1 MCDIINLYDF
11 IKEREIIHHQ
21 EILSYTEGLELLTQQ
36 TKQVSGI
43 TYYFTEHISL
53 MNCDVLKIDN
63 IGQYYYEFS
72 PDRNCDIIDE
82 IKYVPFTNLDAKLT
96 YYISSI
102 EYPPEDFNEFLF
114 CSALYSEFKVRITF
128 IRIPK
133 IDDKF
138 KINSRYWLLDS
149 KSSQLLRR
157 SKVITKYNIYD
168 DGICKI
174 LNDI

>member
-1 MCDIINLYDF
+1 MCDTINLYDF
-11 IKEREIIHHQ
+11 IKKREIIHYQ
-21 EILSYTEGLELLTQQ
+21 EILSYTEGLSLLAQQ
-36 TKQVSGI
+36 TESVSGI
-43 TYYFTEHISL
+43 THYFTEKVSL
-53 MNCDVLKIDN
+53 MNTDVLKIDN

-114 CSALYSEFKVRITF
+114 CSALFNEFKVRITF
-128 IRIPK
+128 IRKPK

-138 KINSRYWLLDS
+138 KINSRHWLLDS
-149 KSSQLLRR
+149 TSQLLRR
-157 SKVITKYNIYD
+157 SKVITKYNIYY
-168 DGICKI
+168 DGVCKI

>member
-1 MCDIINLYDF
+1 MCDTINLYDF
-11 IKEREIIHHQ
+11 IKEREIIHVK
-21 EILSYTEGLELLTQQ
+21 EIQTYTEGLTLLVQQ
-36 TKQVSGI
+36 PKSVSGV
-43 TYYFTEHISL
+43 TYYFTEHVSL
-53 MNCDVLKIDN
+53 MNIDVLKIDD

-96 YYISSI
+96 YYISGI

-114 CSALYSEFKVRITF
+114 CSALYSQFKVRITF

-149 KSSQLLRR
+149 KSSQLLRT

-168 DGICKI
+168 NGVCKR
-174 LNDI
+174 LNE

>member
-1 MCDIINLYDF
+1 MCDTIKLFDF
-11 IKEREIIHHQ
+11 IEERKIIHHQ
-21 EILSYTEGLELLTQQ
+21 EILSYTEGLALLVQQ
-36 TKQVSGI
+36 PKSVSGI
-43 TYYFTEHISL
+43 TYYFTEHVSL
-53 MNCDVLKIDN
+53 MNTDVLKIDN
-63 IGQYYYEFS
+63 KGQYYYEFS
-72 PDRNCDIIDE
+72 PERNCDIIDE

-114 CSALYSEFKVRITF
+114 CSALFNEFKVRITF
-128 IRIPK
+128 IRKPN

-138 KINSRYWLLDS
+138 KIISRYWLLDS
-149 KSSQLLRR
+149 ESSRLLRR